1 MTTLRADEHLL
12 GGRYR
17 LSQELGRGG
26 MSTVHRATDEALGRE
41 VAVKVLANGLTD
53 AEGLARHREEVQLLA
68 SLSHPGLVTL
78 FDAATDEEADCAFL
92 VMELID
98 GQDLRTRLM
107 EGPLPPT
114 EVAVIGRHL
123 AEALTYTH
131 SRAVVHRDV
140 KPGNILLPRRD
151 GEVTGAPAKLADFG
165 IARIVDGARLT
176 ATGTVLGS
184 AGYFSPEQALGA
196 PLTGASDFY
205 SLGLVLLEAL
215 TGERAF
221 PGSAA
226 ESMAARIHRDP
237 HMPAGLDAEW
247 TEVLSLM
254 TARDPEQRLSG
265 LDAAERL
272 SQLASRPLAE
282 ATQPLHPA
290 ASVDPTLP
298 FPVAETTTQ
307 DVGDATKPEHAG
319 DSTKPEHAGEKPE
332 ARDATRPSQRRR
344 MLLWV
349 AIVAALIIVVT
360 VVAVALQSRTAD
372 PISPSYP
379 AVEGELGE
387 SLEQLQRSVEP

>member
-1 MTTLRADEHLL
+1 
-12 GGRYR
+12 
-17 LSQELGRGG
+17 
-26 MSTVHRATDEALGRE
+26 MSTVHRATDEALGRD

-68 SLSHPGLVTL
+68 SLSHPGLVIL
-78 FDAATDEEADCAFL
+78 FDAATDEEAGCAFL
-92 VMELID
+92 VMELIE
-98 GQDLRTRLM
+98 GQDLRTRLL

-131 SRAVVHRDV
+131 SRGVVHRDI

-151 GEVTGAPAKLADFG
+151 GEATGSPAKLADFG

-221 PGSAA
+221 PGTAA

-237 HMPAGLDAEW
+237 HVPAGLDPEW

-254 TARDPEQRLSG
+254 TARDPEQRLTG

-272 SQLASRPLAE
+272 SQLASRPLTAATE
-282 ATQPLHPA
+282 ALQPA
-290 ASVDPTLP
+290 ASIDPTLP
-298 FPVAETTTQ
+298 FPVAEASTPEH
-307 DVGDATKPEHAG
+307 VGAATKPEHA
-319 DSTKPEHAGEKPE
+319 SEATKPERADEKPE
-332 ARDATRPSQRRR
+332 ARDATRPKQRRR

-360 VVAVALQSRTAD
+360 VVAVALQSRPAA
-372 PISPSYP
+372 PAAPAYP

>member
-1 MTTLRADEHLL
+1 
-12 GGRYR
+12 
-17 LSQELGRGG
+17 
-26 MSTVHRATDEALGRE
+26 MSTVHRATDEALGRD
-41 VAVKVLANGLTD
+41 VAVKVLAHGLTD
-53 AEGLARHREEVQLLA
+53 AEGLTRHREEVQLLA

-78 FDAATDEEADCAFL
+78 FDAATDEGADCAFL

-98 GQDLRTRLM
+98 GHDLRTRLL

-131 SRAVVHRDV
+131 SRGVVHRDV

-151 GEVTGAPAKLADFG
+151 GEATGAPAKLADFG

-221 PGSAA
+221 PGTAA

-237 HMPAGLDAEW
+237 HVPAGLDPEW

-254 TARDPEQRLSG
+254 TTRDPEQRLTG

-272 SQLASRPLAE
+272 SQLASRPLTE
-282 ATQPLHPA
+282 ATQALHPA

-298 FPVAETTTQ
+298 FPVAEATT
-307 DVGDATKPEHAG
+307 PENVA
-319 DSTKPEHAGEKPE
+319 EEQE
-332 ARDATRPSQRRR
+332 ARDARRPSQRRR
-344 MLLWV
+344 VLLCV
-349 AIVAALIIVVT
+349 AIVAALILVVT
-360 VVAVALQSRTAD
+360 VVTVALQSRPATPAA
-372 PISPSYP
+372 PSYP